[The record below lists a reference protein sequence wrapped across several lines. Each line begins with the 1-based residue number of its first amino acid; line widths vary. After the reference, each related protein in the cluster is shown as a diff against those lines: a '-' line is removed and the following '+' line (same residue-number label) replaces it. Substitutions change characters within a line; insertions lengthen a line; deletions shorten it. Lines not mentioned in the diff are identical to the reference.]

1 MRAGV
6 PATSFLSPGVR
17 TWAGGIIPRDPAQ
30 ACAGHLR
37 RDKRVSGNKGET
49 SRAAV
54 WFVHSTSGEPMGQVY
69 RAGKEAVPDVGAR
82 VSDGGAWSDG
92 EVVSWTEL
100 RSACEMRRFRVV
112 IRVLGA

>member
-1 MRAGV
+1 M
-6 PATSFLSPGVR
+6 SEK
-17 TWAGGIIPRDPAQ
+17 Q
-30 ACAGHLR
+30 
-37 RDKRVSGNKGET
+37 GEA

-69 RAGKEAVPDVGAR
+69 RAGEEAVPDVGAR
-82 VSDGGAWSDG
+82 VSNGGAWSDG

-112 IRVLGA
+112 IRVLGT